1 MTQPPQYPG
10 PSDPDEPTPSGPP
23 PGSPPP
29 HPYGQAPYGTNPS
42 APTPPSYPQV
52 PYGEAPA
59 GPPPYNQNPYGQAPH
74 GQAPYGTP
82 FPGGPRQESAPQGM
96 AISSLVLAFF
106 GCLILPA
113 IISIVLAVIVLRRGR
128 DGRNHGKG
136 LALGAIAVSAVSVLA
151 TLAFGALIAFTIAVS
166 EDVNDLTTG
175 DCFNAPG
182 LADDDEEFTSIDT
195 VPCDDPHD
203 AEVLGTV
210 ELSADQAAQYS
221 GSALAGN
228 AWCGEATGFWTPA
241 DDSGLA
247 LMRLT
252 DDTEPDAGDTLAC
265 VVYDEDGDKLSGP
278 LR

>member
-1 MTQPPQYPG
+1 V
-10 PSDPDEPTPSGPP
+10 
-23 PGSPPP
+23 
-29 HPYGQAPYGTNPS
+29 PYGQAPD
-42 APTPPSYPQV
+42 
-52 PYGEAPA
+52 
-59 GPPPYNQNPYGQAPH
+59 GPPPYQQNPYGQAPH
-74 GQAPYGTP
+74 GQAPYGQSPYGQSPYGAP

-106 GCLILPA
+106 GCLIVPA

-136 LALGAIAVSAVSVLA
+136 LAIGAIAVSGVSMLA
-151 TLAFGALIAFTIAVS
+151 TIAFVALIAIGVAVS
-166 EDVNDLTTG
+166 EDVNDLETG

-182 LADDDEEFTSIDT
+182 LADDGEEFTSIETISCSDE
-195 VPCDDPHD
+195 HD

-210 ELSADQAAQYS
+210 ELSADQAEQYADS
-221 GSALAGN
+221 TLAGN
-228 AWCGEATGFWTPA
+228 TWCGEATGFWTPT

-252 DDTEPDAGDTLAC
+252 DDAEPDAGDTLAC
-265 VVYDEDGDKLSGP
+265 VVYDEDGDKLTGP